1 MLSLLRWFRAPL
13 HLCTSASPQVPRD
26 VNCVPLLVVRSIG
39 HPKGKGGKDETQ
51 FEVEAQDSK
60 SGELRNYLFKAK
72 NAAERTRWVKGLNAH
87 RDFFLKML
95 RRSAIDEGAGINVE
109 R

>member
-1 MLSLLRWFRAPL
+1 MVYAFVFENTRRV
-13 HLCTSASPQVPRD
+13 CEQVPHD
-26 VNCVPLLVVRSIG
+26 VNCVPLLVVRTIG
-39 HPKGKGGKDETQ
+39 RPKGKGGKDDTQ

-60 SGELRNYLFKAK
+60 TGELRNYLFKAK
-72 NAAERTRWVKGLNAH
+72 NAVERNRWVKELNVH